1 MTPGGMLL
9 MLVYLQEKNNKK
21 DTTNI

>member
-1 MTPGGMLL
+1 MTPDGMLL